1 MDSTYSTAIA
11 ELGVSLAT
19 LAVKGT
25 ASAVNKRITAIKD
38 EKNAEKIRNTYDE
51 IINELLNERDEAV
64 RIAQVYKEIGRAHV

>member
-1 MDSTYSTAIA
+1 MDSTYSAALA

-38 EKNAEKIRNTYDE
+38 EKNAEKN
-51 IINELLNERDEAV
+51 
-64 RIAQVYKEIGRAHV
+64 